1 MLAAGFSSS
10 NHTHP
15 RVGADNGAADTVRM
29 VVRQL
34 EKLEPQTARYLAG
47 LAFIL
52 TRVADADQQI
62 CGEETQR
69 IEGILREYACL
80 PEEQAVLMAEIAKH
94 RTRSADCA
102 SSYGVSRELRRLAD
116 NRQRSGLLGCL
127 FAVALADGR
136 VTASERAAI
145 RQIAAELGFSGSEV
159 DAVIAEEPVS

>member
-1 MLAAGFSSS
+1 MLAAGVSSC
-10 NHTHP
+10 NPTHP
-15 RVGADNGAADTVRM
+15 QVCADSGAANTVRR

-52 TRVADADQQI
+52 TRVADSDQQI
-62 CGEETQR
+62 CDQETQR

-102 SSYGVSRELRRLAD
+102 SAYGVSRELRRLAD
-116 NRQRSGLLGCL
+116 NQQRSGLLGCL

-136 VTASERAAI
+136 VTADEKAAI
-145 RQIAAELGFSGSEV
+145 RLIAAELGFSGSEV
-159 DAVIAEEPVS
+159 DAVIANKTVS